1 MTKLKLPALQLSILL
16 SLCMQAEAKSYRD
29 PKIRA
34 EFQRL
39 NPCPNK
45 EWQIR
50 PGTQG
55 GRRGACPGW
64 QVDHIEPLCSGAK
77 DELQNLQWLSV
88 EQHRLKTL
96 VDIQRCAIIRREK
109 KEAK

>member
-1 MTKLKLPALQLSILL
+1 MGKLILPALQLSILL

-64 QVDHIEPLCSGAK
+64 EIDHAESICAGGP
-77 DELQNLQWLSV
+77 DTIDNMQWLTK
-88 EQHRLKTL
+88 EQHHLKTL
-96 VDIQRCAIIRREK
+96 MDIKRCAIIRQQRK
-109 KEAK
+109 AK